1 MTVDIIGPVTPTTG
15 DEHYLH
21 QQAVPSALWTIT
33 HNLGFYPNVTVIDS
47 ANTQVEADPVYV
59 SDSVL
64 TIAFP
69 GGAMAGSATLS

>member
-1 MTVDIIGPVTPTTG
+1 VTVDIIGPVTPTTG

-47 ANTQVEADPVYV
+47 AGAFQQGLPHYI
-59 SDSVL
+59 SDSEVH
-64 TIAFP
+64 IEF
-69 GGAMAGSATLS
+69 GSAMSGSAFLS